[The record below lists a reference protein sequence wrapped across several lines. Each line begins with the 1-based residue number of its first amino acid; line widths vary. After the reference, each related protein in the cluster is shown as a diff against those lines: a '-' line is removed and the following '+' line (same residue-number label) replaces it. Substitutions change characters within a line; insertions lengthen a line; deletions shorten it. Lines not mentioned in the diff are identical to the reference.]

1 MLGGI
6 AGVLF
11 FLVSDH
17 PPDFVQFYHILF
29 IMGIFGS
36 VQLFDNFVSY
46 PMISSSTVGMHPMFV
61 IIVVLIGG
69 SILGPFGM
77 IISVPIAATLKVIV
91 EELMWG
97 FKNYRY
103 L

>member
-1 MLGGI
+1 
-6 AGVLF
+6 
-11 FLVSDH
+11 
-17 PPDFVQFYHILF
+17 
-29 IMGIFGS
+29 
-36 VQLFDNFVSY
+36 
-46 PMISSSTVGMHPMFV
+46 MFV

-69 SILGPFGM
+69 YILGTFGM
-77 IISVPIAATLKVIV
+77 IISVPIAATIKVII